1 MDQKLWV
8 FEIFWRSLGGVGMT
22 RANEEELTTCAKN
35 IGKKKRGNFGK
46 GAFKALGRG
55 CPSTTPHS
63 LSNYG
68 LAPFFQK
75 N

>member
-1 MDQKLWV
+1 
-8 FEIFWRSLGGVGMT
+8 MT